1 MIGTP
6 RPIGTTKYAVSF
18 PADDIALI
26 YQSGYDWLDDGR
38 FSCFP
43 IDAQIYDVWADSL
56 ESVEFHL
63 NSDEEQ
69 LYWGVM
75 LDELTII
82 YGASSEKQTL
92 LDFGF
97 SEVPDDWCGYLFHEG
112 DRLRRKEMERLGIE
126 FSEDRS

>member
-1 MIGTP
+1 MIDTP

-18 PADDIALI
+18 LA
-26 YQSGYDWLDDGR
+26 
-38 FSCFP
+38 
-43 IDAQIYDVWADSL
+43 
-56 ESVEFHL
+56 
-63 NSDEEQ
+63 DEEQ

-112 DRLRRKEMERLGIE
+112 DRLRRKEMERLGIK